1 MYIYSPMNQTINIT
15 PTTTAIELDMIEEIA
30 DKKMVEKKVE
40 KIVEEKQPVEKATS
54 NSNEKRPDLK
64 SLFANVKETSNK
76 VVKEEVNNI
85 EKSIDP
91 KRFKS
96 KFEKEKKSSNIKI
109 DKLLED
115 EKTATDSKLK
125 SSAKGDKSDDYASKI
140 YEILQAGAP
149 ISQDTK
155 VLAKVII
162 MVDENGKFD
171 YKIQK
176 ASSDEGYN
184 EALKSYL
191 DTQRGVPYPIPP
203 NGKGVRYSVDFKFEG

>member
-1 MYIYSPMNQTINIT
+1 MGQ
-15 PTTTAIELDMIEEIA
+15 
-30 DKKMVEKKVE
+30 KVN
-40 KIVEEKQPVEKATS
+40 PVGFRLGVIKGWDSTWFGG
-54 NSNEKRPDLK
+54 NSFSE
-64 SLFANVKETSNK
+64 
-76 VVKEEVNNI
+76 
-85 EKSIDP
+85 
-91 KRFKS
+91 
-96 KFEKEKKSSNIKI
+96 
-109 DKLLED
+109 KLLED

-155 VLAKVII
+155 IIVKVIV